1 MFYLCYRY
9 HEEEF
14 GLECFI
20 GVFIGVLEETHEKKQ
35 NGKLTPVHERK
46 SVATKCHE
54 NVQIYFNIQFCKI
67 IIYWVKSTKRISE
80 VNGTKVGEIGTRQT
94 FFPALSAVPVW
105 SKSGDSKYLE
115 ERLICRTCCYGLLS
129 QVRIEIE
136 YRLDALSPIGKRS
149 FASNFVKNNALR
161 SSCRSSISLR

>member
-1 MFYLCYRY
+1 MPSLSR
-9 HEEEF
+9 
-14 GLECFI
+14 
-20 GVFIGVLEETHEKKQ
+20 TKRNSDQ
-35 NGKLTPVHERK
+35 NVSSLVCSKKLTREKRESKVEARSERK
-46 SVATKCHE
+46 SIGTKCHE
-54 NVQIYFNIQFCKI
+54 NFEIYFNISYYKI
-67 IIYWVKSTKRISE
+67 IIYWAKSTKRISE
-80 VNGTKVGEIGTRQT
+80 SNGTEVGEIGTRQT
-94 FFPALSAVPVW
+94 FFPALSAVLVW